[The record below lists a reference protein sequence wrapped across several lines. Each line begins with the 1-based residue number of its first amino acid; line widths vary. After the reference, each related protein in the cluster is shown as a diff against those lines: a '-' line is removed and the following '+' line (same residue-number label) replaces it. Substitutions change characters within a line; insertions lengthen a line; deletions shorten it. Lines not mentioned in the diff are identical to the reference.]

1 MNPQLHISKDPVAVA
16 LEFAE
21 MLVALAGQKEKLHVA
36 LAGGSTPQLLF
47 DKLAS
52 DFIGRIDWRQIQFYW
67 GDERCV
73 PPGHAESN
81 YRMTKKHLF
90 DHINIPA
97 DNIHRIRGEKDPLQE
112 AVRYGEVVNSTLPSK
127 NGLPCFDLI
136 MLGLGTDGHTASIFP
151 HEMTLLEQKETC
163 AVATHPDSGQ
173 KRVSLTG
180 PVINNADQVAFLVTG
195 SSKQVKVMEIIR
207 KTGNWK
213 GYPASYISP
222 THGELHWFM
231 DRAAAG

>member
-1 MNPQLHISKDPVAVA
+1 MNPKLHVSKDPGAVA
-16 LEFAE
+16 QDFAE
-21 MLVALAGQKEKLHVA
+21 KLMALMRPKVKLHVA
-36 LAGGSTPQLLF
+36 LSGGSTPQLLF

-52 DFIGRIDWRQIQFYW
+52 DFKDSIDWQYIHFYW

-81 YRMTKKHLF
+81 YGMTKKHLF

-97 DNIHRIRGEKDPLQE
+97 DNIHRIHGEKDPVQE
-112 AVRYGEVVNSTLPSK
+112 AMRYGQEINANVPS
-127 NGLPCFDLI
+127 NFGLPCFDLI

-151 HEMTLLEQKETC
+151 HEMQLLEQKETC
-163 AVATHPDSGQ
+163 AVATHPESGQ

-180 PVINNADQVAFLVTG
+180 PVINNAAYVAFLVTG
-195 SSKQVKVMEIIR
+195 SSKQEKVKEIFR
-207 KTGNWK
+207 KTGSWK
-213 GYPASYISP
+213 SYPASYIAP

-231 DRAAAG
+231 DVAAAS